1 MSYRGYLYLQTLNRI
16 VRMMNIWFLSIAGV
30 TMTDIN
36 LDYLDEEEIME
47 LLAMYLLMKKQR
59 AAEKQNK
66 RPDDNSEK
74 FT

>member
-1 MSYRGYLYLQTLNRI
+1 
-16 VRMMNIWFLSIAGV
+16 
-30 TMTDIN
+30 MTDIN

>member
-1 MSYRGYLYLQTLNRI
+1 
-16 VRMMNIWFLSIAGV
+16 
-30 TMTDIN
+30 MTDIN

-74 FT
+74 FTCLAKGLGCDDLLFYF